1 MNQFPESKLKVRFTD
16 CDPFNHLNNASYIDY
31 LITARE
37 DHLLDNYG
45 FDIYRYAMEKGVSWV
60 VAQNRIAY
68 LLPANLSETV
78 LVRSCMLQWGEK
90 EILVEMQ
97 MWDEQGKNLKA
108 LLWTTFVHYDLVKK
122 RSAVHS
128 EELTQIFSGLQVSP
142 TVTVG
147 FEERVEQLKKQADF
161 DF

>member
-1 MNQFPESKLKVRFTD
+1 MQQFPESKVKVRFVD

-45 FDIYRYAMEKGVSWV
+45 FDIYQYAMQKGVSWV

-78 LVRSCMLQWGEK
+78 LIRSCMLKWGEK

-97 MWDEQGKNLKA
+97 MWDEQGKSLKA
-108 LLWTTFVHYDLVKK
+108 VLWTTFVHYDLVKK
-122 RSAVHS
+122 RSAMHS
-128 EELTQIFSGLQVSP
+128 EELTQQFSGLQISP
-142 TVTVG
+142 LVTAT
-147 FEERVEQLKKQADF
+147 FEERIETLKNQVVVAN
-161 DF
+161 

>member
-1 MNQFPESKLKVRFTD
+1 
-16 CDPFNHLNNASYIDY
+16 
-31 LITARE
+31 
-37 DHLLDNYG
+37 
-45 FDIYRYAMEKGVSWV
+45 MEKGVSWV

-90 EILVEMQ
+90 EILVEIQ

-128 EELTQIFSGLQVSP
+128 EELTQLFSGLQVSP

-147 FEERVEQLKKQADF
+147 FEERVEQLKKQA
-161 DF
+161 

>member
-1 MNQFPESKLKVRFTD
+1 MEQFPESQLKVRFVD

-37 DHLLDNYG
+37 DHLLNYYG

-60 VAQNRIAY
+60 VSQNRIAY

-78 LVRSCMLQWGEK
+78 LVRSCLLKWGEK
-90 EILVEMQ
+90 ETLVEMQ

-122 RSAVHS
+122 RSAVHA
-128 EELTQIFSGLQVSP
+128 EALTEQFSGLQVSP
-142 TVTVG
+142 LVTAT
-147 FEERVEQLKKQADF
+147 FEERIEALKSQTV
-161 DF
+161 

>member
-1 MNQFPESKLKVRFTD
+1 MNQFPESKLKVRFVD

-37 DHLLDNYG
+37 DHLLDYYG

-78 LVRSCMLQWGEK
+78 LVRSCMLKWGEK

-97 MWDEQGKNLKA
+97 MWDEQGKHLKA
-108 LLWTTFVHYDLVKK
+108 LLWTSFVHYDLVKK

-128 EELTQIFSGLQVSP
+128 EELTKMFSGLQVTP
-142 TVTVG
+142 TVTLN
-147 FEERVEQLKKQADF
+147 FEERVEELKGQGANA
-161 DF
+161 

>member
-1 MNQFPESKLKVRFTD
+1 MNQFPESKLKVRFVD

-78 LVRSCMLQWGEK
+78 LVRSCLLKWGEK
-90 EILVEMQ
+90 ETLVEMQ
-97 MWDEQGKNLKA
+97 MWDEQGKSLKA

-128 EELTQIFSGLQVSP
+128 EELTGQFSGLQVSP
-142 TVTVG
+142 MVTAT
-147 FEERVEQLKKQADF
+147 FEERVEVLRSPAITA
-161 DF
+161 